1 MTEATNTKMMD
12 TEAGGEQTQYE
23 GAQTTQTA
31 QLPGHIKYTG
41 QFNATPRTPEKD
53 DAFETL
59 KKQRGEKTA
68 ENIRFGQAISQQ
80 GFGGKIVGNM
90 GSAEKAS
97 AYGGVKDDGNAEKD
111 TQRTRKEMG
120 YGGGNEVGG

>member
-12 TEAGGEQTQYE
+12 TEPGGEQTQYE
-23 GAQTTQTA
+23 GQQTTK
-31 QLPGHIKYTG
+31 LPGHIKHTG
-41 QFNATPRTPEKD
+41 QFNTTHRTTEKD

-68 ENIRFGQAISQQ
+68 ESIRFGQAISQQ
-80 GFGGKIVGNM
+80 GFGGKIVGNLE
-90 GSAEKAS
+90 SAEKAS
-97 AYGGVKDDGNAEKD
+97 TYGGVKDDGNAEKD
-111 TQRTRKEMG
+111 TQQTRKEMG